1 MLDLLLTV
9 LMAINIALG
18 GTVGN
23 IDIDNR
29 AVVINP
35 DGGFSTELSFS
46 TEIDGY
52 EVLLSQVI
60 NGKIVSE
67 QEAIDHYLVT
77 EEHLGK
83 FSSWQLAEQYAKLLH
98 CRQEQRYGQ
107 QLVSFFIFM
116 EGGVQMEYTDYGV
129 VWVDGIERCT
139 DNPDE
144 KEEQEKS

>member
-52 EVLLSQVI
+52 
-60 NGKIVSE
+60 
-67 QEAIDHYLVT
+67 
-77 EEHLGK
+77 
-83 FSSWQLAEQYAKLLH
+83 
-98 CRQEQRYGQ
+98 
-107 QLVSFFIFM
+107 
-116 EGGVQMEYTDYGV
+116 
-129 VWVDGIERCT
+129 
-139 DNPDE
+139 
-144 KEEQEKS
+144 